1 VSLPL
6 ARAPAVSRP
15 ASTTLTRRRRRCQD
29 DEIMAVNY
37 SVQDAETRFAE
48 VLQTVRAFNRVFIMD
63 GDTVVAEI
71 IPGPRVE
78 GESPEDRRKR
88 LIARGQIIPA
98 EKSPKDILE
107 LVAKWKASGT
117 WNPRPGAYKRYL
129 AERRRERF

>member
-1 VSLPL
+1 
-6 ARAPAVSRP
+6 
-15 ASTTLTRRRRRCQD
+15 
-29 DEIMAVNY
+29 MAVTY
-37 SVQDAETRFAE
+37 SVHDAETRFAE

-78 GESPEDRRKR
+78 GESQEDRRQR

-98 EKSPKDILE
+98 KKSPADLPE
-107 LVAKWKASGT
+107 LLAKWEASGRWT
-117 WNPRPGAYKRYL
+117 PRPGGFKRFL